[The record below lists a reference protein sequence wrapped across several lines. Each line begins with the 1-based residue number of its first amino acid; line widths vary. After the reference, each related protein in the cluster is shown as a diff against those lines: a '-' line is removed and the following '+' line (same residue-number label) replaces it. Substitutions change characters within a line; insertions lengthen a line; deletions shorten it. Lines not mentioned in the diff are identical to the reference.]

1 MVVIGESMAVNGRVD
16 RMEQWLGRCWTKVS
30 VWL

>member
-16 RMEQWLGRCWTKVS
+16 RMGAVVGRCWTKVS